1 MLNEELVKKI
11 AASKKYKGVYLKTIA
26 RIVEDCA
33 RKYQEKQI
41 EKKAKNLLHQVWGAY
56 FSTPLNFKKLF
67 EKFEQTTKIV
77 GGPTSHN
84 LKKAVLP
91 LLQIQSS
98 IEERI
103 PILDDFYKEIFKIT
117 GKPKTIVDLGSGLN
131 PLTFLWMDL
140 AKDAQYFAFD
150 IDKNQAEFLKSV
162 FKNLNINQVK
172 INLGDILIDEFP
184 ETDIAFFLKVLPPLE
199 RQLKGSSLKALQK
212 QNSKFLV
219 VSFPTK
225 SISGKQKGM
234 VDFYTK
240 WFQDLIKDQQWKTEK
255 ILFKSELVFI
265 IARSDISSI
274 PLIIKKYD

>member
-41 EKKAKNLLHQVWGAY
+41 EKKAKNLLHQIHGAY
-56 FSTPLNFKKLF
+56 FSNQINFKDFKG
-67 EKFEQTTKIV
+67 KTKQEIL
-77 GGPTSHN
+77 S
-84 LKKAVLP
+84 
-91 LLQIQSS
+91 LLTLQSS
-98 IEERI
+98 TKERI

-234 VDFYTK
+234 IDFYTK
-240 WFQDLIKDQQWKTEK
+240 WFQDLIRDQQWKTKK